1 MSIAVMIA
9 LQRTGTH
16 ALGSVI
22 GQHPDVAY
30 RDEIFSPSR
39 ANVPGGYFHFLAD
52 KLKTGPGIILPD
64 KSVQRFNQYLK
75 YVEESATKPINL
87 LDVKYSSTH
96 HFNTEW
102 HPLTRAPTFL
112 ELLGAYKI
120 PIIHLKRRNI
130 VRMTVSNL
138 MAESTGLYT
147 TDKAHEVRKVRLQ
160 INPDKFLARASFL
173 HAEMK
178 LMSRFLTSYP
188 DIITLEYADLFE
200 GNQISAVAEKK
211 IVDLLGISDFEAR
224 APTIIKQIPEP
235 LEDVIVNFDE
245 LAAKL
250 QPTIFAPMLFENDAS
265 R

>member
-102 HPLTRAPTFL
+102 HPLTRAPT
-112 ELLGAYKI
+112 
-120 PIIHLKRRNI
+120 
-130 VRMTVSNL
+130 
-138 MAESTGLYT
+138 
-147 TDKAHEVRKVRLQ
+147 
-160 INPDKFLARASFL
+160 
-173 HAEMK
+173 
-178 LMSRFLTSYP
+178 
-188 DIITLEYADLFE
+188 
-200 GNQISAVAEKK
+200 
-211 IVDLLGISDFEAR
+211 
-224 APTIIKQIPEP
+224 IIKQIPEP